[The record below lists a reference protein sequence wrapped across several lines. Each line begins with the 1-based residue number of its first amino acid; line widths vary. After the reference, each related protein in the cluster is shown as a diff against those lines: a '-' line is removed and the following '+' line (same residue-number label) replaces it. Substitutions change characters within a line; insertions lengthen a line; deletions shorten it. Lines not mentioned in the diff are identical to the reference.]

1 MSSDSDDLDEDELL
15 QMALKEQ
22 QHRDVNYLTN
32 SRKPVANYVQ
42 PPSQTRKS
50 ASAAAVSS
58 KNSGSNAQPKGGRR
72 VVDDDDDSEVEMLS
86 ISSGDEDSTKDH
98 RTSAAGGPGGRASR
112 SSGRDDDPGWDG
124 EEPHC
129 WKHVD
134 EDEVLLY
141 SHFDFASVFLSYM
154 ALSSSFRCFRIVVK
168 VCLSCCCRNHL
179 RSIFKWIALFD
190 LDLI

>member
-1 MSSDSDDLDEDELL
+1 MSSDSDDEDELL

-22 QHRDVNYLTN
+22 EQRDVNYLTK

-42 PPSQTRKS
+42 HPSQTRKS
-50 ASAAAVSS
+50 ASAAAASS
-58 KNSGSNAQPKGGRR
+58 KTSGSNAQPKGGRR

-98 RTSAAGGPGGRASR
+98 RPSASGGRAGRAR
-112 SSGRDDDPGWDG
+112 SAGRDDDPAWDG

-134 EDEVLLY
+134 EDEVLIHRYL
-141 SHFDFASVFLSYM
+141 
-154 ALSSSFRCFRIVVK
+154 
-168 VCLSCCCRNHL
+168 
-179 RSIFKWIALFD
+179 
-190 LDLI
+190 